1 MMEEKVRRTVEEI
14 IGQMQCPKNFPCVE
28 SEFEAL
34 CKARDFGLE
43 HYVECLEPEPLRCKF
58 ALSFGA
64 GYLCQCPLR
73 VYVSKNMNK

>member
-1 MMEEKVRRTVEEI
+1 MIEEEVRKTVKEI
-14 IGQMQCPKNFPCVE
+14 IGQMQYPKDFPCVE
-28 SEFEAL
+28 SEFEVL

-43 HYVECLEPEPLRCKF
+43 HYVECLEPEPPRRKF

-73 VYVSKNMNK
+73 VYVSKNLKK